1 MEYKLFGSFW
11 TKSTQFFKMNFR
23 SMYFILFFFK
33 EGKVHEHQLLRKIN
47 FRAYVKGIG
56 EDKLKPEKLREN

>member
-1 MEYKLFGSFW
+1 MK
-11 TKSTQFFKMNFR
+11 FR
-23 SMYFILFFFK
+23 GLYFIFFFFFFFFFK